1 MSLIKSLIISLIL
14 LIALA
19 GGYFLKPE
27 IQVLSAEQM
36 PNFEKIIPSQFGSWR
51 LDDALPMILGDPGQL
66 ALLDEIYSQNISRTY
81 IGNQGQH
88 LMLAVAYG
96 YNQSDEMQVHKPEVC
111 YPAQGFKVL
120 NKENGVLTT
129 DQKTIPVTY
138 LKTQKG
144 PRIEF
149 VTYWILVGDQVVQ
162 GDINRKLQQLS
173 FGLKGVIPDGLLFR
187 VSTIGAT
194 EAEFDVQKSF
204 IKEMLNSLDKQSKEK
219 LIGVY

>member
-1 MSLIKSLIISLIL
+1 MNLTKSLIIGFVL
-14 LIALA
+14 LSTLA

-27 IQVLSAEQM
+27 IQVRSADQM
-36 PNFEKIIPSQFGSWR
+36 PDFEKIIPSQFGTWK

-66 ALLDEIYSQNISRTY
+66 ALLDKIYSQNISRTY
-81 IGNQGQH
+81 ISKKGQH

-120 NKENGVLTT
+120 NKDSGQLETGI
-129 DQKTIPVTY
+129 KTIPVTY

-144 PRIEF
+144 PRVEF

-162 GDINRKLQQLS
+162 GDINRKLTQLS

-187 VSTIGAT
+187 VSTIGET
-194 EAEFDVQKSF
+194 EAEFNVQKQF
-204 IKEMLNSLDKQSKEK
+204 ITDMINSLDKNSVEK